1 MALSTPQILSYLA
14 LKGIGPKAIL
24 LLNKYVEENLISLG
38 SADDMLD
45 LINFCI
51 DRKILSRIKEP
62 FEFWDMDNAISQTKR
77 MLEKSA
83 KLGIKTISFNDAI
96 FPDSLRKIVDSKGK
110 SNAPLILHIKG
121 NVDVL
126 RMRHAFAIIGTREPT
141 AAGVQAGLFFS
152 EHIAKAGFNI
162 VSGLALGCDTT
173 AHQSIFING
182 RLSQN
187 SPYRSHPS
195 SRPSFVATITRR
207 RSMLSKSS
215 VLEICP
221 SSSESASKS
230 SIDANRIILSP
241 AILSRN
247 YHSSRNCCNL
257 SANLPICSPSTNE

>member
-173 AHQSIFING
+173 AHQGALKNA
-182 RLSQN
+182 R
-187 SPYRSHPS
+187 
-195 SRPSFVATITRR
+195 T
-207 RSMLSKSS
+207 
-215 VLEICP
+215 
-221 SSSESASKS
+221 
-230 SIDANRIILSP
+230 
-241 AILSRN
+241 
-247 YHSSRNCCNL
+247 
-257 SANLPICSPSTNE
+257 